1 MGHVLLYIEY
11 TDMGHGY
18 TVYRVYR
25 HGPWSTVYSIQYTD
39 MGHGLLYIQYTD
51 MGHGL
56 LYIVYR
62 HGPWSTVY
70 SIQTWA
76 MVYCI

>member
-1 MGHVLLYIEY
+1 MGHGSTVYRVYRHGPCSTVEYTDMGHVLLYIEY
-11 TDMGHGY
+11 TDMGHG
-18 TVYRVYR
+18 
-25 HGPWSTVYSIQYTD
+25 
-39 MGHGLLYIQYTD
+39 LLYIEYTD

-62 HGPWSTVY
+62 HRPWSTVY